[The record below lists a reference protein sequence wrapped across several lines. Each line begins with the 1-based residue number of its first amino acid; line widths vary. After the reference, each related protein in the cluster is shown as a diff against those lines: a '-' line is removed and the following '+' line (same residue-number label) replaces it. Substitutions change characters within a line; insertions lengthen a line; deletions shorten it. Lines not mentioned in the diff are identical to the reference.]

1 MFKSTRSYVLSTV
14 AALTLTTAGTLAA
27 PAAVAAENTPGGSSG
42 AAAACPW
49 NQGAPPANLN
59 PYRTKDY
66 AAVSAPVRVGPY
78 GACGQVG
85 TLPVN
90 SSVTV
95 DCYVTN
101 SYGNTWSYI
110 HGYGWVWD
118 SNLVNG
124 GSPDRCR
131 F

>member
-1 MFKSTRSYVLSTV
+1 MPDSKLSRVLTAV
-14 AALTLTTAGTLAA
+14 AALSLTTLGTLAA
-27 PAAVAAENTPGGSSG
+27 PTAVAAEHTAGAPA

-49 NQGAPPANLN
+49 DQGAPPANLN

-66 AAVSAPVRVGPY
+66 AAVNAPVRMGPY
-78 GACGQVG
+78 GACTSVG

-101 SYGNTWSYI
+101 SYGHTWSYI

-118 SNLVNG
+118 SNLRNG
-124 GSPDRCR
+124 GSPNACR

>member
-1 MFKSTRSYVLSTV
+1 MLTSTRSYVLTAV
-14 AALTLTTAGTLAA
+14 AALSLTTVGTLAV
-27 PAAVAAENTPGGSSG
+27 PAAAAAENTTTGT
-42 AAAACPW
+42 AAACPW
-49 NQGAPPANLN
+49 DRGAPSADLN

-66 AAVSAPVRVGPY
+66 AAVSAPVRMGPY
-78 GACGQVG
+78 GACDSVG

-118 SNLVNG
+118 SNLKNN
-124 GSPDRCR
+124 GSPNACR